1 MRESR
6 TEAQL
11 LLAAKCLAFRH
22 AKLSLPVC
30 EESSDHAAQ
39 CGSLIQKSLLTCSFR
54 YLSAGIVR
62 MFSRGLLCVLTIG
75 FGITTLSSVQGKTA
89 QTARKPNIVWI
100 VGENFDLD
108 FGCYGAENVKTPH
121 VDSLAE
127 QGVRYTNVY
136 STSPVCA
143 PSRSAFMTG
152 MYATTTDMQHMR
164 SHRDDDFRLPDG
176 VRPLTLRLQDA
187 GYQTANVTH
196 IGKRVVGTGKLDL
209 NFVNEGPLYQTKL
222 WSDIDTSMPFFAQ
235 FNMPEAEYDIYDRKS
250 AEKERVVWVGE
261 EWHPKVATEQNV
273 NPPPYYPDHPIVRQ
287 EWARYLNSASGMD
300 VRIGWILEQ
309 LKADGVAEDTVVIFF
324 GDNGRLEAR
333 GIHWCFDSGLHVP
346 MVIHWPGNFPPPTG
360 YREGLVDDRV
370 ISLIDLTATTL
381 VIAGLDVP
389 RTMQGQPFLGSE
401 QGTQRRFAFSA
412 RDRIDETE
420 IRQRSVRGKRYHYV
434 KNFTPGAGFTSL
446 NRYKEKCF
454 LVKPLMRELDAAG
467 KLTGAAADL
476 MKPFANEQ
484 LFDTQLDSYE
494 TVNLVNSQVPEHQT
508 VLREMRSA
516 LDTWAAETRDRG
528 VIPESREVVAPF
540 EKEMHDWFGTP
551 DWVARDRETNH

>member
-1 MRESR
+1 MFFRVSMR
-6 TEAQL
+6 L
-11 LLAAKCLAFRH
+11 LPLMI
-22 AKLSLPVC
+22 VC
-30 EESSDHAAQ
+30 V
-39 CGSLIQKSLLTCSFR
+39 LLTAAYGQPPR
-54 YLSAGIVR
+54 NQR
-62 MFSRGLLCVLTIG
+62 P
-75 FGITTLSSVQGKTA
+75 
-89 QTARKPNIVWI
+89 PNIVWI

-108 FGCYGAENVKTPH
+108 FGCYGAKNVKTPN
-121 VDSLAE
+121 VDRLAN

-152 MYATTTDMQHMR
+152 MYATTTDMHHMR
-164 SHRDDDFRLPDG
+164 SHRDDDYRLPEG
-176 VRPLTLRLQDA
+176 VRPLTQRLQDV

-196 IGKRVVGTGKLDL
+196 IGDRVVGTGKLDL

-222 WSDIDTSMPFFAQ
+222 WSEIDTSKPFFAQ

-273 NPPPYYPDHPIVRQ
+273 TPPPYYPDHPIVRQ

-300 VRIGWILEQ
+300 VRIGWILQQ
-309 LKADGVAEDTVVIFF
+309 LEKDGVADDTVVIFF

-346 MVIHWPGNFPPPTG
+346 MVIRWPSHFEAPQG
-360 YREGLVDDRV
+360 YQAGLVDERV

-381 VIAGLDVP
+381 VIAGIEVP
-389 RTMQGQPFLGSE
+389 RMMQGQPFLGPE
-401 QGTQRRFAFSA
+401 QTVGRRFAFSA

-434 KNFTPGAGFTSL
+434 KNFTPGAGFGSL

-454 LVKPLMRELDAAG
+454 LVKPLMRKMYAEG
-467 KLTGAAADL
+467 KLTGPPADL
-476 MKPFANEQ
+476 MKPFASEQ
-484 LFDTQLDSYE
+484 LFDTQADPYE
-494 TVNLVNSQVPEHQT
+494 TENLAESPLPQHQAA
-508 VLREMRSA
+508 LLEMRAA
-516 LDTWAAETRDRG
+516 LDTWSAETRDRG
-528 VIPESREVVAPF
+528 VIPEAREIVAPF

-551 DWVARDRETNH
+551 DWATAR